1 MQIKDNFIDVALSLP
16 AEKDGNVLLG
26 AIARYLRTGEEPKRL
41 NTVQK
46 IAWEAM
52 RHDLE
57 TSRARIVAGGSTGQ
71 QAHGK
76 RDPIPDRTRYMV
88 LERDGYTCQ
97 YCGAK
102 APRVELHIDHIVPV
116 SKGGTS
122 DMSNLVT
129 ACVKC
134 NLGKS
139 DLDTTR
145 FSGEDDG

>member
-1 MQIKDNFIDVALSLP
+1 MQIKDNFVDVALSLP

-41 NTVQK
+41 RTMQK
-46 IAWEAM
+46 IAWEGM

-57 TSRARIVAGGSTGQ
+57 TSRARIIAGGSTGQ
-71 QAHGK
+71 QAYGK
-76 RDPIPDRTRYMV
+76 RGPIPARTRYMV

-102 APRVELHIDHIVPV
+102 APRAELHIDHIVPV

-129 ACVKC
+129 ACAEC

>member
-26 AIARYLRTGEEPKRL
+26 AIARYLRTGEEPKGL
-41 NTVQK
+41 HTMQK
-46 IAWEAM
+46 ISWEAM

-57 TSRARIVAGGSTGQ
+57 TSRARIIAGGSPGQ
-71 QAHGK
+71 QTYGK
-76 RDPIPDRTRYMV
+76 REAIPARTRYMV
-88 LERDGYTCQ
+88 FERDGYTCQ

-102 APRVELHIDHIVPV
+102 APSVELHVDHIVPV

-129 ACVKC
+129 ACAEC

>member
-41 NTVQK
+41 HTMQK
-46 IAWEAM
+46 IVWEAM

-57 TSRARIVAGGSTGQ
+57 TSRARIIAGGSTGQ
-71 QAHGK
+71 QAYGK
-76 RDPIPDRTRYMV
+76 RDPIPARTRYMV

-102 APRVELHIDHIVPV
+102 APRAELHIDHIVPV

-129 ACVKC
+129 ACVEC

-145 FSGEDDG
+145 FSGENDG